1 MKLSQTI
8 GGLQKSDIEFLVEEI
23 QKSLGTL
30 TIISPYQLSQEE
42 IDLLLKYLPFIFA
55 KSVKIENL
63 LDKSLIAGVVVM
75 YQSKVIDLSLK
86 KRLEKLRRDLYEGL

>member
-23 QKSLGTL
+23 QKSLETL
-30 TIISPYQLSQEE
+30 TIISPYKLSQEE

-55 KSVKIENL
+55 KNVKIENL